1 MSEFDRQLAQI
12 LEAREERW
20 GKRQFYAA
28 RFPALLSM
36 TACIPMPL
44 RADQAVELWFTRA
57 ASRTLEFLTERG
69 QILELLE
76 QDTSPDG
83 PWLIAGALQS
93 PRELKELCVLAE
105 ESFPDGRLLD
115 LDVTAQGGGA
125 VSRRDLGLPPR
136 RCLLCGRPA
145 VECASRAA
153 HLREEVLA
161 KAQSILDNVQ

>member
-1 MSEFDRQLAQI
+1 M
-12 LEAREERW
+12 
-20 GKRQFYAA
+20 
-28 RFPALLSM
+28 
-36 TACIPMPL
+36 
-44 RADQAVELWFTRA
+44 
-57 ASRTLEFLTERG
+57 TERG

-83 PWLIAGALQS
+83 PWLIAGTLQS
-93 PRELKELCVLAE
+93 PRELKKLCVLAE

-145 VECASRAA
+145 ECASRAA

-161 KAQSILDNVQ
+161 KAQSILDNAQ